1 MKKILKRLF
10 AYMIDIMVVM
20 IITQCL
26 SGIPLI
32 NHQLDHYNRY
42 YQEYSNHLKEYTEF
56 KMELQSAFKDEKI
69 TEKEYNKLVSIS
81 SDYQKYLKE
90 YYDDKK
96 ITKNEYNKIN
106 KNIDKYYMKN
116 YKKEYYNVE
125 RNSVCYFIIYLI
137 VTLFYFVG
145 FNYYT
150 SGQTL
155 GKKLFRLKI
164 VNSRGEGDKVSLLSY
179 LIRGIFLYQPLYYL
193 VKLIGIFV
201 LNSNNYYQITSIF
214 YDINYYLGFIIILTV
229 MIRMDGR
236 GLHDLASSTRVASY
250 DRNGNEI
257 DRETISFVT
266 KRLDEKVVAKKKE
279 MKKKKEESKKN

>member
-42 YQEYSNHLKEYTEF
+42 YQEYSNHLKVYTEF

-106 KNIDKYYMKN
+106 KNIDKY
-116 YKKEYYNVE
+116 
-125 RNSVCYFIIYLI
+125 
-137 VTLFYFVG
+137 
-145 FNYYT
+145 
-150 SGQTL
+150 
-155 GKKLFRLKI
+155 
-164 VNSRGEGDKVSLLSY
+164 
-179 LIRGIFLYQPLYYL
+179 
-193 VKLIGIFV
+193 
-201 LNSNNYYQITSIF
+201 
-214 YDINYYLGFIIILTV
+214 
-229 MIRMDGR
+229 
-236 GLHDLASSTRVASY
+236 
-250 DRNGNEI
+250 
-257 DRETISFVT
+257 
-266 KRLDEKVVAKKKE
+266 
-279 MKKKKEESKKN
+279 